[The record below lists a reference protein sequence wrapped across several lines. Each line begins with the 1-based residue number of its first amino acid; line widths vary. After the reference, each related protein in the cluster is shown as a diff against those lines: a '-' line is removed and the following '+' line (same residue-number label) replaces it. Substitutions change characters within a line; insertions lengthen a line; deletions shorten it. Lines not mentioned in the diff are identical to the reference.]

1 MRAAAVVLTTVGVI
15 TLASPS
21 RADEDEV
28 RVVPVVRVAMGPSFQ
43 AQPDA
48 DTLTS
53 FVLDAT
59 AGASALQG
67 IFGGLILNG
76 ELGYAFDSRGD
87 DLNAFNLTA
96 GVGYGNVGFGLTV
109 QPRFLIGTVGDN
121 LAVGMRNGLVFR
133 GAADM
138 FSLEVSHRFLHEEG
152 PLRHDAQIL
161 LGVNPAALIYVMTR
175 IRDALTF

>member
-1 MRAAAVVLTTVGVI
+1 MRCSALALATVALL

-21 RADEDEV
+21 RAEDGEV

-43 AQPDA
+43 VKPEA

-76 ELGYAFDSRGD
+76 ELGYAFDNRGD

-96 GVGYGNVGFGLTV
+96 GIGYGNVAFGLTL
-109 QPRFLIGTVGDN
+109 QPRFLVGTVGDD
-121 LAVGMRNGLVFR
+121 LAVGMRNGIVIR
-133 GAADM
+133 GGADM
-138 FSLEVSHRFLHEEG
+138 LSLEVSHRFLHEDG

-161 LGVNPAALIYVMTR
+161 LGVNPAALVYIITR
-175 IRDALTF
+175 IQDAF